1 MKGHRSRHPWLLA
14 GFVLALVLTGFFAI
28 RLVVSTI
35 YWSGNQDRP
44 IEGWMPIG
52 YIAQSWDVPRDRLA
66 EAIQHEP
73 GALSRKSLAHIA
85 EERGESV
92 ETLIARIENAIA
104 DAREEA
110 VDGDD

>member
-14 GFVLALVLTGFFAI
+14 GFVLALALTGVFAI
-28 RLVVSTI
+28 RLVASTI
-35 YWSGNQDRP
+35 YWSQNQDRP

-52 YIAQSWDVPRDRLA
+52 YIAQSWDVPRDTLA
-66 EAIQHEP
+66 DAIQHQP
-73 GALSRKSLAHIA
+73 GTFSRKSLAHIA